1 MIIGWFGEIHPALLG
16 ELDLAGPVVAFEID
30 LDAIPEPRRKATR
43 AKPGLDFADLLPVSR
58 DFAFV
63 LDRDVPAATVLRAAR
78 NADKTLI
85 TGVEVFDVFEGAH
98 VGERK
103 KSMAIAVTVQPRDK
117 TLTDEEI
124 DKISAAIVA
133 AVGKATGGVLRA

>member
-1 MIIGWFGEIHPALLG
+1 M
-16 ELDLAGPVVAFEID
+16 
-30 LDAIPEPRRKATR
+30 
-43 AKPGLDFADLLPVSR
+43 
-58 DFAFV
+58 
-63 LDRDVPAATVLRAAR
+63 LDRDVPAATVLRAAH

-85 TGVEVFDVFEGAH
+85 TGVEVFDVFEGTH
-98 VGERK
+98 VGEGK